1 MRSNWSRCWLFW
13 PDPVSQPA
21 KFNISIM
28 KERLLCLTKIA
39 LASMLF
45 ADGKQEPSLEQ
56 YMTANEAVK
65 AVDGT
70 NPIKM

>member
-1 MRSNWSRCWLFW
+1 
-13 PDPVSQPA
+13 
-21 KFNISIM
+21 M

-39 LASMLF
+39 LASMLS

-65 AVDGT
+65 AVAGT
-70 NPIKM
+70 NLIAM